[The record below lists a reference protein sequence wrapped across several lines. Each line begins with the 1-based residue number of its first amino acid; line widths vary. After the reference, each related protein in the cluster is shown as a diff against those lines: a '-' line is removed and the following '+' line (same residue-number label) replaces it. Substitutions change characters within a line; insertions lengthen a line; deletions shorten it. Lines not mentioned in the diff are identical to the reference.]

1 MISLPEE
8 FMIMNKITGLI
19 VILVL
24 AVGLMSCEEEGNV
37 LIDNSGE
44 AQLQVMVD
52 AVAYNMPAGS
62 HIRVQ
67 LEPGLHSY
75 SIKDESGEVQEEG
88 SFTVI
93 EGGLLNAAKE
103 EYLIWAEWYGDMS
116 MKETTLKQE
125 WIKVDDIEIFGEFER
140 ISGEDTYLEKR
151 WDQNIDED
159 LPESVM
165 AWELTDKRWV
175 IKRKI
180 FRLEEALIHYQS
192 VSAPSS

>member
-1 MISLPEE
+1 
-8 FMIMNKITGLI
+8 MIMNKITGLI

-93 EGGLLNAAKE
+93 EAGLLNAAKE

>member
-1 MISLPEE
+1 
-8 FMIMNKITGLI
+8 MNKLTGLFA
-19 VILVL
+19 ILFFAATL
-24 AVGLMSCEEEGNV
+24 LSCEEEGNV

-44 AQLQVMVD
+44 DQLQVMVD

-62 HIRVQ
+62 FIRVQ

-88 SFTVI
+88 SFTVV

-140 ISGEDTYLEKR
+140 ISGEDAYLEKR
-151 WDQNIDED
+151 WDQSIDED

-180 FRLEEALIHYQS
+180 FRLQEALIHYQS